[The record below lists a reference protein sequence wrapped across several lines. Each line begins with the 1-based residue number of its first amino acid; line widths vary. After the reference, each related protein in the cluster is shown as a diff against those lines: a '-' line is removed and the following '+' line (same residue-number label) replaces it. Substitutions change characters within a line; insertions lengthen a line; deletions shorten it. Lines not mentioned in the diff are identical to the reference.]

1 MAKKYLR
8 KPDWIKIRMTVNE
21 NFQGVRSTVH
31 GNQLHTV
38 CEEARCPNLHEC
50 WRRGTA
56 TFMILGDTCT
66 RSCGFCAVKTGRPT
80 VYDLNEPLRIAE
92 SVKHMKL
99 KHVVITS
106 VNRDELPDGGSE
118 IWAATIYE
126 TRKLNP
132 QTRIEVLVPDFKGI
146 PEQLQRIF
154 VAQPDVFGHNL
165 ETVTRLYRKVRPQ
178 AKYQRSLSVLQQA
191 KRAGLI
197 TKTGIM
203 VGLGETFSEIIEL
216 MKDAIQVEVDIF
228 TIGQYLQPTP
238 HHLPVERY
246 YPPDQFV
253 ELKQIG
259 LELGFK
265 QVEAGPLV
273 RSSYHAE
280 EQFQHL
286 NSNVSVKV

>member
-21 NFQGVRSTVH
+21 NYQDVRSILQE
-31 GNQLHTV
+31 NQLHTV

-80 VYDLNEPLRIAE
+80 EYDLNEPLRIAE
-92 SVKHMKL
+92 SVKRMKL

-146 PEQLQRIF
+146 PEQLQRVF
-154 VAQPDVFGHNL
+154 LAQPDVFGHNL
-165 ETVTRLYRKVRPQ
+165 ETVSRLYKQVRPQ
-178 AKYQRSLSVLQQA
+178 AKYQRSLSVLLQA
-191 KRAGLI
+191 KKIGLI

-203 VGLGETFSEIIEL
+203 VGLGETIPEVIDL
-216 MKDAIQVEVDIF
+216 MKDAIQVGVDIF
-228 TIGQYLQPTP
+228 TVGQYLQPTS
-238 HHLPVERY
+238 HHLPVDRY
-246 YPPDQFV
+246 YHPTEFV
-253 ELKQIG
+253 KLKQTG
-259 LELGFK
+259 LALGFK

-273 RSSYHAE
+273 RSSYHAD
-280 EQFQHL
+280 EQFKHL
-286 NSNVSVKV
+286 KNDVSMIV

>member
-21 NFQGVRSTVH
+21 NFQGVRATVH

-80 VYDLNEPLRIAE
+80 MYDVNEPLRIAE

-106 VNRDELPDGGSE
+106 VNRDELLDGGSE

-154 VAQPDVFGHNL
+154 DAQPDVFGHNL
-165 ETVTRLYRKVRPQ
+165 ETVSRLYRKVRPQ

-191 KRAGLI
+191 KMAGLI

-203 VGLGETFSEIIEL
+203 VGLGETVPEIIEL
-216 MKDAIQVEVDIF
+216 MKDAIQVGVDIF

-238 HHLPVERY
+238 HHLPVNRY
-246 YPPDQFV
+246 YPPNQFV

-259 LELGFK
+259 LDLGFK

-286 NSNVSVKV
+286 NSDATVKV